1 MVHLSFRMKETKKED
16 SKKKASKAK
25 KDDKKKDGEGEESTI
40 NYHPKIE
47 KCDVFLKGAL
57 STIVESTNKV
67 CNLEDDLMPFL

>member
-1 MVHLSFRMKETKKED
+1 MKE
-16 SKKKASKAK
+16 SK
-25 KDDKKKDGEGEESTI
+25 KDDKKKNSKSKKEEKKKEDDEEGDENTI

-57 STIVESTNKV
+57 SMIVESTNKV